1 MELCISVTWSVYNF
15 MIYTFFLP
23 LWTAVSRSIRNIH
36 CGICHTV
43 NLCSLFIH
51 LAIFY
56 FCSWFEYLFSWR
68 KSKAR
73 ASGDWQK
80 LNDLCSVSRH
90 WPVLYLSLSLCFL
103 LPGPGP
109 DPSSPTLLAFSIGFE
124 RSLSNRS
131 AGQWYPL
138 HTGPDPASPSLLAF
152 SIGFERSLSNRSA
165 GQWHPLHIGTSHM
178 TFCLTPVIQISV
190 HFLSSSTTF

>member
-90 WPVLYLSLSLCFL
+90 WPLLYLSLSLCFL
-103 LPGPGP
+103 LPRP
-109 DPSSPTLLAFSIGFE
+109 
-124 RSLSNRS
+124 
-131 AGQWYPL
+131 
-138 HTGPDPASPSLLAF
+138 GPDPASPPSLLSPLCLNTACRTGVQG
-152 SIGFERSLSNRSA
+152 SDILLTQAPVTWRSA
-165 GQWHPLHIGTSHM
+165 
-178 TFCLTPVIQISV
+178 
-190 HFLSSSTTF
+190 